1 MPEAIKT
8 YVRVVDAFNRYVGL
22 FAMYLIF
29 AMLGVLMFSSIS
41 KSFFTPSLWT
51 LEVAQFTMVAYYL
64 LGGGYSLQK
73 GAHVRMDIAY
83 DRWSE
88 KGKAIMDSFTI
99 LFMIFS
105 LLVLLYG
112 GVSSTL
118 YALEYGE
125 TSRSIWEPKMAPIKI
140 IMVIGVFLTLLQ
152 AISMFFKSLAT
163 ATGRSIT

>member
-8 YVRVVDAFNRYVGL
+8 YVRVIDAFNRYVGL

-29 AMLGVLMFSSIS
+29 AMMGVLMFSSIS

-83 DRWSE
+83 SRWPQ
-88 KGKAIMDSFTI
+88 KRRAMVDSITI
-99 LFMIFS
+99 LFMIFF
-105 LLVLLYG
+105 LLLG
-112 GVSSTL
+112 C
-118 YALEYGE
+118 
-125 TSRSIWEPKMAPIKI
+125 
-140 IMVIGVFLTLLQ
+140 
-152 AISMFFKSLAT
+152 
-163 ATGRSIT
+163 

>member
-1 MPEAIKT
+1 MPEAIKS
-8 YVRVVDAFNRYVGL
+8 YVHAVDAFNRLVGL

-51 LEVAQFTMVAYYL
+51 LEVAQFMMVAYYL

-73 GAHVRMDIAY
+73 GAHVRMDLAY
-83 DRWSE
+83 SRWSG
-88 KGKAIMDSFTI
+88 KGRAVMDSITI
-99 LFMIFS
+99 LFMIFF

-112 GVSSTL
+112 GVSSTI

-140 IMVIGVFLTLLQ
+140 IMVAGILLTLLQ
-152 AISMFFKSLAT
+152 AISMFFKSYAA
-163 ATGRSIT
+163 ATGKDIT